1 MLLVL
6 LLLFMLYFV
15 CFCFFFIIMHRW
27 WVFEGKGFCG
37 NVVWFLSKKKIELTL
52 LLSRL
57 SIDFPHFM
65 AFLGIYSIHH
75 HSSCVPFKKKQ
86 RNRHY
91 CCHHHH
97 HHQQHRTQPF
107 LCMFA
112 LCERAEWRI
121 SNPHPPPP
129 LLIVRFKWGQDKYQH
144 IKQRCS
150 TFSSTEGEIKI
161 LRANKLFISS
171 CRRLSATIHCHLSP
185 LLLLRVFE
193 IHSVHVRSIKLLW
206 TLPYFNVYERPF

>member
-1 MLLVL
+1 MVS
-6 LLLFMLYFV
+6 F
-15 CFCFFFIIMHRW
+15 
-27 WVFEGKGFCG
+27 
-37 NVVWFLSKKKIELTL
+37 KKKIELTL

-57 SIDFPHFM
+57 SIDFSHFM

-75 HSSCVPFKKKQ
+75 HSLCVPFKKKQ

-121 SNPHPPPP
+121 SNPHPLPPP

-185 LLLLRVFE
+185 LLLLRVFD